1 MTIKDKIIKRLPII
15 LLTSLAFGLLIIVP
29 IFFNANGRI
38 EYMLLILFMNI
49 SFSIISWILNITFS
63 VYFIQPINSVAWKW
77 LASTFCLLLLMTS
90 LHSITKKMFSIPI
103 QNLWLF
109 RALGL
114 TFSNSIYFVFNT
126 LVDTL
131 ESKLQLEIEN
141 SQLKINRLQKELAQ
155 LKNQLNPHFLFNAL
169 SSLKSLMRGDPQMA
183 ESYLM
188 KLSEFLR
195 VSIGQTNDVVSLR
208 DELFLCNDYIDLQKM
223 RFQDGLIYETE
234 IDPNSLHKSIPFF
247 ALQSLIENSLKHNV
261 VSLMNPLTIRVEVK
275 GNNLTIINN
284 IQALFTEEASSKTG
298 LQNLNERM
306 KIQTGQPIVIDKN
319 QHYFKVQLTLLSL

>member
-15 LLTSLAFGLLIIVP
+15 LFTSLAFGLLIIVP
-29 IFFNANGRI
+29 IFFNANGTI
-38 EYMLLILFMNI
+38 DHILLILFMNI

-77 LASTFCLLLLMTS
+77 LASTFFLLLLMTS
-90 LHSITKKMFSIPI
+90 VHSITKKMFMIPI

-169 SSLKSLMRGDPQMA
+169 SSLKSLMRADPQIA

-195 VSIGQTNDVVSLR
+195 VSIGQTNDVVSLQ

-234 IDPNSLHKSIPFF
+234 IDPNSLHNRIPFF

-275 GNNLTIINN
+275 GSNLTIINN
-284 IQALFTEEASSKTG
+284 IQALLTEEASSKTG

>member
-1 MTIKDKIIKRLPII
+1 M
-15 LLTSLAFGLLIIVP
+15 
-29 IFFNANGRI
+29 
-38 EYMLLILFMNI
+38 FM
-49 SFSIISWILNITFS
+49 
-63 VYFIQPINSVAWKW
+63 
-77 LASTFCLLLLMTS
+77 
-90 LHSITKKMFSIPI
+90 IPI

-114 TFSNSIYFVFNT
+114 TFFNSISFVLNT
-126 LVDTL
+126 LTDTL

-169 SSLKSLMRGDPQMA
+169 SSLKSLIRADPQIA

-195 VSIGQTNDVVSLR
+195 VSIGQTNDVVSLQ

-284 IQALFTEEASSKTG
+284 IQALLTEEASSKTG

>member
-1 MTIKDKIIKRLPII
+1 MTTKDKIIKRLPVI
-15 LLTSLAFGLLIIVP
+15 LLTSFAFGLLIIVP
-29 IFFNANGRI
+29 IFFNANGTI
-38 EYMLLILFMNI
+38 EHILLILLMNI

-77 LASTFCLLLLMTS
+77 LVSTFCLILLMTS
-90 LHSITKKMFSIPI
+90 LHSTTKKMFTIPI

-109 RALGL
+109 RALGI
-114 TFSNSIYFVFNT
+114 TFLNSIYFVFNT

-169 SSLKSLMRGDPQMA
+169 SSLKSLMRGDPQIA

-195 VSIGQTNDVVSLR
+195 VSIGQTNDVVLLQ

-234 IDPNSLHKSIPFF
+234 IDPNSLHHSIPFF

-275 GNNLTIINN
+275 GNILTIINN
-284 IQALFTEEASSKTG
+284 VQALLTEEASSKIG

>member
-1 MTIKDKIIKRLPII
+1 
-15 LLTSLAFGLLIIVP
+15 
-29 IFFNANGRI
+29 
-38 EYMLLILFMNI
+38 
-49 SFSIISWILNITFS
+49 
-63 VYFIQPINSVAWKW
+63 
-77 LASTFCLLLLMTS
+77 
-90 LHSITKKMFSIPI
+90 MFTIPI

-109 RALGL
+109 RALGI
-114 TFSNSIYFVFNT
+114 TFLNSIYFVFNT

-169 SSLKSLMRGDPQMA
+169 SSLKSLMRGDPQIA

-195 VSIGQTNDVVSLR
+195 VSIGQTNDVVLLQ

-234 IDPNSLHKSIPFF
+234 IDPNSLHHSIPFF

-275 GNNLTIINN
+275 GNILTIINN
-284 IQALFTEEASSKTG
+284 VQALLTEEASSKIG